1 MKTRTEFKTTPSQ
14 AKLVKEKEV
23 YRALAV
29 RFIRD
34 LPFEDLE
41 RLFEFSK
48 VSPYSRH
55 SRRVLDSEHSPA
67 AAKVEIKAL
76 KLEGLVLFKAKFKR

>member
-1 MKTRTEFKTTPSQ
+1 MKTKTEYTATPSQ
-14 AKLVKEKEV
+14 AKALKEKEV

-41 RLFEFSK
+41 KLFEFSK

-55 SRRVLDSEHSPA
+55 SRRVLDSEHAPA

-76 KLEGLVLFKAKFKR
+76 KLEGKVLFKAVFKR